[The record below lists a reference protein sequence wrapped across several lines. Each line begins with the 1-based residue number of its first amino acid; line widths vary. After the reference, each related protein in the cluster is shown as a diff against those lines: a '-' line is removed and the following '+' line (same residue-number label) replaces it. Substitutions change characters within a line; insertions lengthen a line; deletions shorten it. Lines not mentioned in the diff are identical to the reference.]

1 MLPAAD
7 GLTSTVGN
15 DSSDA
20 YTPTL
25 QWNDIDSA
33 TGYTI
38 VVYGPNGYYTPTYY
52 TTTNANCD
60 GVTCYVTHNV
70 LTYMDANSGQGG
82 PGTYTWTVLGNSLL
96 GTGDAMTSYSSF
108 TLSVLPAP
116 AQLTSSFWLSSSG
129 YTQTSGLDEN
139 YAYTPTLQWGA
150 VSYTNAQ
157 DNSESYTVIT
167 TGYQFTVYGPSSSA
181 SYTVDSSSYTT
192 YTSEWLAI
200 TYCNNTTGIC
210 SYTHTVMTNGAG
222 LYTWT
227 VRAKSDFYTGTTSS
241 SQSFTLTLLDAPIDI
256 STTVNNTDHAYTPVF
271 RWDDIAYGEVSYSVT
286 TSYQLQVFKQ
296 GTNVIDKTWGAAGSG
311 ASFSICT
318 GGACAVTESVLSSG
332 TGSYTWYVRAAS
344 ALGNSDW
351 SSSGQFE
358 IELLPAP
365 DTLTTTVGT
374 TNVNAYTPVL
384 IWDALDSAIGYTI
397 TVTGP
402 SYSDTQWY
410 TTNGANCNSYTCYV
424 NQNILSGGGQA
435 GTYTWTVTGRS
446 GLGEGSSESSTFI
459 LSILPAPEYLTITV
473 GTTGG
478 TANPDTYTPVLQW
491 SAVSYTDTAGNQSYT
506 VITSGYDI
514 EIYGPNGYT
523 ASYVTD
529 ADGYTHSTESLP
541 ITVCSGGSC
550 SVTLS
555 VLGTG
560 GGAGQYT
567 WQVRAESGIGDGEW
581 TDFIPDDDHRF
592 TLSVLSAPAPLSAVR
607 VGYAYGEALFYTP
620 NFQWGSIDN
629 ATGYTVVVEYPD
641 ASANSNW
648 YTPGGANCSTT
659 QSGQTCSVTVSVME
673 GGFGTY
679 KWNVRGV
686 DALGAGDWSG
696 YSPPFIFTSLVAPT
710 SLAETENDYT
720 PTLSWRIAGTFTGEV
735 NGYTVQV
742 YGPDGTAVH
751 SSAYT
756 VAGYCESTAVGS
768 LCTVTPSV
776 LSGGPGTYTWSAR
789 AYNEVG
795 AGAWA
800 TADDFVLTQL
810 TGPTL
815 QTPTFE
821 GEGNSYTPTFHWTP
835 SSSTTT
841 SYTIQVIAPTGS
853 SWAGYAVSVS
863 AITAGCSGGTG
874 TCSYTSS
881 ILLGGAGDYSWK
893 VKAVDELGAGD
904 WSTGTLTIDSIAAP
918 SSLALTLDVTSDA
931 VLYTPTFNWTG
942 TSVATQYSVA
952 LYYPSGSYP
961 SGYLTYNS
969 LPYTVFAFTPSTANC
984 VGGGTCSVSP
994 SIMHGGDGT
1003 YSWWVQASDL
1013 AGVQS
1018 SWVSGGTTFTLNVYG
1033 SSPSQSYTLGT
1044 SSADAYTPTLNWTA
1058 LSLATNY
1065 TVALWYPPLAA
1076 YDTYSYTPGQAS
1088 CDSGELTC
1096 SVTPSILS
1104 RGEGTYNWYVQA
1116 RSGLGESTWYGPD
1129 AFTLSL
1135 PTAPQTLTLTP
1146 GSGLADAYTPTMN
1159 WSTVDYA
1166 TGYSVAI
1173 WYPTGSFPSGSVASG
1188 TRAYTILWYTSAEAN
1203 CTNGTCSISP
1213 SVMAGGDGT
1222 YNWYIK
1228 TKTALGES
1236 ATWAT
1241 GDAFT
1246 FGPPSGPSTITPT
1259 TGNSDVT
1266 TYTVYFE
1273 WDKSTSASLSGYT
1286 VIVTNPAGSYVT
1298 DPSGDL
1304 DRGQWYPLSS
1314 SLCPANTC
1322 SVTYTIGL
1330 TGGTGTYKVW
1340 IAAQDGLGISDY
1352 TDETFTISATDGP
1365 VQLSP
1370 STALLDGYTP
1380 TYQWSSVSNANY
1392 YYVRVYNSAITQSYL
1407 ESGWLTYTETNCVT
1421 GGTCS
1426 YIHPNASA
1434 LPAGTYVWWVQ
1445 SANNREIN
1453 GTWQGLG
1460 AGGWSDTITTTTD
1473 VDGMSFNVTVSA
1485 STLIIPTGTLGTY
1498 EFYPTYQWNTVP
1510 VVDWYVLEVTD
1521 PNSTISYYSYQPSV
1535 ACSGGICT
1543 VTTST
1548 ANYQNTALPAL
1559 SEGTYSWRVLTWNNT
1574 LNNSVT
1580 STYGWSSSS
1589 TFTISSSTPAEPVP
1603 ILPARNATVAGGQ
1616 PTYRWTHSGGTTYH
1630 LYWYKNGAYFYDQ
1643 WFTAADYCSGSTCEF
1658 TQAGEWGNS
1667 LSAGEYWL
1675 YIRAY
1680 NPNGYWEDPA
1690 HISSSDPLY
1699 SYREWSDLD
1708 DKFLFTVP

>member
-1 MLPAAD
+1 M
-7 GLTSTVGN
+7 
-15 DSSDA
+15 
-20 YTPTL
+20 
-25 QWNDIDSA
+25 
-33 TGYTI
+33 
-38 VVYGPNGYYTPTYY
+38 
-52 TTTNANCD
+52 
-60 GVTCYVTHNV
+60 
-70 LTYMDANSGQGG
+70 
-82 PGTYTWTVLGNSLL
+82 
-96 GTGDAMTSYSSF
+96 
-108 TLSVLPAP
+108 
-116 AQLTSSFWLSSSG
+116 
-129 YTQTSGLDEN
+129 
-139 YAYTPTLQWGA
+139 
-150 VSYTNAQ
+150 
-157 DNSESYTVIT
+157 
-167 TGYQFTVYGPSSSA
+167 
-181 SYTVDSSSYTT
+181 
-192 YTSEWLAI
+192 
-200 TYCNNTTGIC
+200 
-210 SYTHTVMTNGAG
+210 
-222 LYTWT
+222 
-227 VRAKSDFYTGTTSS
+227 
-241 SQSFTLTLLDAPIDI
+241 
-256 STTVNNTDHAYTPVF
+256 
-271 RWDDIAYGEVSYSVT
+271 
-286 TSYQLQVFKQ
+286 
-296 GTNVIDKTWGAAGSG
+296 
-311 ASFSICT
+311 
-318 GGACAVTESVLSSG
+318 
-332 TGSYTWYVRAAS
+332 
-344 ALGNSDW
+344 
-351 SSSGQFE
+351 
-358 IELLPAP
+358 LPAP

-514 EIYGPNGYT
+514 EIYGPNGYA

-529 ADGYTHSTESLP
+529 ANGYTHSTESLP

-581 TDFIPDDDHRF
+581 TNFIPDDDHRF

-756 VAGYCESTAVGS
+756 VDGYCESTAVGS

-881 ILLGGAGDYSWK
+881 ILLGGAGNYSWK
-893 VKAVDELGAGD
+893 VKAIDELGVGD
-904 WSTGTLTIDSIAAP
+904 WSTGTLTIDSIVAP

-942 TSVATQYSVA
+942 TSVATQYSLLV
-952 LYYPSGSYP
+952 YYPSDSSP
-961 SGYLTYNS
+961 SGSLTYNG
-969 LPYTVFAFTPSTANC
+969 LPYTVFAFTPSEANC

-1003 YSWWVQASDL
+1003 YTWYVRASDL

-1018 SWVSGGTTFTLNVYG
+1018 SYISGGTFTLNVYG
-1033 SSPSQSYTLGT
+1033 SSPSQSYTLAT
-1044 SSADAYTPTLNWTA
+1044 SSTDAYTPTLNWTA

-1065 TVALWYPPLAA
+1065 TVALYYPPLTA
-1076 YDTYSYTPGQAS
+1076 YDTYSYTPGQTS

-1096 SVTPSILS
+1096 SVILPSILN
-1104 RGEGTYNWYVQA
+1104 RGAGTYNWYIQA
-1116 RSGLGESTWYGPD
+1116 RSGLGESSWYGPD

-1135 PTAPQTLTLTP
+1135 LSAPTSYYYTAGTTD
-1146 GSGLADAYTPTMN
+1146 ADAYTPTLA
-1159 WSTVDYA
+1159 WSALSYA
-1166 TGYSVAI
+1166 TAYSV
-1173 WYPTGSFPSGSVASG
+1173 YVTKPSGITYV
-1188 TRAYTILWYTSAEAN
+1188 RYTAEEAH
-1203 CTNGTCSISP
+1203 CVTGGTCYVTPTVYDGGEGTYTWYVAGIS
-1213 SVMAGGDGT
+1213 ALGDGT
-1222 YNWYIK
+1222 WSSAQTFSLNLLSAPTSYYYTAGTGSDAYTPTLAWSALSYATEYSVYVTKPSGITYVRYTAEEAHCVTGGTCYVTPTVYDGGEGTYTWYVAGIS
-1228 TKTALGES
+1228 ALGDGSWSS
-1236 ATWAT
+1236 AQ
-1241 GDAFT
+1241 T
-1246 FGPPSGPSTITPT
+1246 FSLGALSAPADLTYTLGT
-1259 TGNSDVT
+1259 SDST
-1266 TYTVYFE
+1266 TYTINFRWTRV
-1273 WDKSTSASLSGYT
+1273 SNASGYT
-1286 VIVTNPAGSYVT
+1286 MVVTNPAGSIA
-1298 DPSGDL
+1298 
-1304 DRGQWYPLSS
+1304 QWYDVDSQCAQS
-1314 SLCPANTC
+1314 TC
-1322 SVTYTIGL
+1322 SVTQTIGL
-1330 TGGTGTYKVW
+1330 TGGAGDYGWWVR
-1340 IAAQDGLGISDY
+1340 ARDALGEGDWSANGN
-1352 TDETFTISATDGP
+1352 TFTLPVLSAPTL
-1365 VQLSP
+1365 LSP
-1370 STALLDGYTP
+1370 STTLVDDYTP
-1380 TYQWSSVSNANY
+1380 TYQWTGLTGATWYNILVYDSSNQSVISNWFEVTDVSC
-1392 YYVRVYNSAITQSYL
+1392 I
-1407 ESGWLTYTETNCVT
+1407 G
-1421 GGTCS
+1421 GGTCTILPTTEDYLGATPAS
-1426 YIHPNASA
+1426 TRLSTGIYRWWVQGYNALGTGEWSDLNGMSFTVTVA
-1434 LPAGTYVWWVQ
+1434 APTQYTPSGNMNTEFKPTYVWSKVASAESYRLIVQ
-1445 SANNREIN
+1445 NSSGTNLIDEVYQASECGASNCSFTPTTYVEGGNHNWYVGAYNASGYGWTSATSFSLITSVPGEPVQTSPSGATVARPTWLWEHN
-1453 GTWQGLG
+1453 GATYYELLLYNPSTG
-1460 AGGWSDTITTTTD
+1460 ATYHQQWYESTNICTETECSVTSESIWS
-1473 VDGMSFNVTVSA
+1473 G
-1485 STLIIPTGTLGTY
+1485 
-1498 EFYPTYQWNTVP
+1498 
-1510 VVDWYVLEVTD
+1510 VDWGT
-1521 PNSTISYYSYQPSV
+1521 
-1535 ACSGGICT
+1535 
-1543 VTTST
+1543 
-1548 ANYQNTALPAL
+1548 
-1559 SEGTYSWRVLTWNNT
+1559 GTYSWYVR
-1574 LNNSVT
+1574 
-1580 STYGWSSSS
+1580 G
-1589 TFTISSSTPAEPVP
+1589 
-1603 ILPARNATVAGGQ
+1603 
-1616 PTYRWTHSGGTTYH
+1616 
-1630 LYWYKNGAYFYDQ
+1630 
-1643 WFTAADYCSGSTCEF
+1643 
-1658 TQAGEWGNS
+1658 
-1667 LSAGEYWL
+1667 
-1675 YIRAY
+1675 Y
-1680 NPNGYWEDPA
+1680 NPNGIGVWA
-1690 HISSSDPLY
+1690 
-1699 SYREWSDLD
+1699 DLESPMT
-1708 DKFLFTVP
+1708 FTTP